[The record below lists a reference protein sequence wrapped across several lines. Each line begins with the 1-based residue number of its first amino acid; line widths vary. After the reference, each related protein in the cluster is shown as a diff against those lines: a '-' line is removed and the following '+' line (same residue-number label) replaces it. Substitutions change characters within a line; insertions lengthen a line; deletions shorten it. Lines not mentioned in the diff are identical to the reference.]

1 MNVQG
6 INYITPKVSYRAQK
20 SKGVKTNDP
29 MKSSLGTAGAW
40 FGFGVGLD
48 FLSRKCQFSKSPL
61 KNSLALN
68 GIIASGAG
76 IYTGYQALKK
86 KPVNQE

>member
-1 MNVQG
+1 MNVQR
-6 INYITPKVSYRAQK
+6 INYITQSVYFGAQK
-20 SKGVKTNDP
+20 KHSTKVNDP
-29 MKSSLGTAGAW
+29 LKNSLGTAGAW

-76 IYTGYQALKK
+76 IYTGYQAMRQKS
-86 KPVNQE
+86 EA